1 MAKANL
7 NYEVPPHLKREFVF
21 QTAGILPPNGVL
33 FGFNTINKVGEQAK
47 KLGGKQVLLVTD
59 EVMVQLGYAD
69 LVKENLEKEGMKVGV
84 FGKVD
89 PEPHIETADAL
100 YDLVRKDKPNLVI
113 GLGGG
118 SSMDMAK
125 LTSLVA
131 TNPQAPLDLMSK
143 KVANNPAL
151 KKILIPTT
159 SGTGSEVSMF
169 FVCSAGK
176 DKYFM
181 GSPLAYPEIA
191 IIDPGLTLSMPPR
204 ITASTGIDALSHAVE
219 SIMNKLANPMYDCL
233 GIGGIELIAKYL
245 RRATFNGNDLEARY
259 YMSMGATLA
268 MISMTG
274 TGGLY
279 AHSISYVLAM
289 FQPTPHGIG
298 CGIGLPY
305 TMAFNLPVI
314 EDRLALIARA
324 MGEKVESLSTRA
336 AGRRACELVYELTA
350 DVKLPVSLKEMGFKH
365 EDVAKMGELNIAKY
379 PRANNP
385 RAMSKEE
392 SLALFKAMWE
402 GNLWMVK

>member
-1 MAKANL
+1 MAKVNL
-7 NYEVPPHLKREFVF
+7 NYEVPAHLKREFVF
-21 QTAGILPPNGVL
+21 QTAGILPPNGLL
-33 FGFNTINKVGEQAK
+33 FGFQTINKVGEQAK
-47 KLGGKQVLLVTD
+47 KLGGKQVLLITD
-59 EVMVQLGYAD
+59 ETMVQLGYAD

-100 YDLVRKDKPNLVI
+100 YDMVRKEKSDLVI

-143 KVANNPAL
+143 KVANNPSL

-181 GSPLAYPEIA
+181 GSPLAYAEIA
-191 IIDPGLTLSMPPR
+191 IIDPGLTLSMPPKV
-204 ITASTGIDALSHAVE
+204 TASTGIDALSHAVE
-219 SIMNKLANPMYDCL
+219 SIMNKLANPFYDCL
-233 GIGGIELIAKYL
+233 AMGGIDLISKYL
-245 RRATFNGNDLEARY
+245 RRATFNGQDLEARY

-268 MISMTG
+268 MISFTG

-289 FQPTPHGIG
+289 FQPTPHGVG

-305 TMAFNLPVI
+305 TMAFNVPVI
-314 EDRLALIARA
+314 EDRLALIARG
-324 MGEKVESLSTRA
+324 MGEKVDSLSARE
-336 AGRRACELVYELTA
+336 AGRWACELVYDLTA
-350 DVKLPVSLKEMGFKH
+350 DVKLPLSLKEMGFKH
-365 EDVAKMGELNIAKY
+365 EDVAKMGELNVAKY
-379 PRANNP
+379 PRPNNP
-385 RAMSKEE
+385 RSMSKED
-392 SLALFKAMWE
+392 SLALFEAMWE
-402 GNLWMVK
+402 GDLWQVK